1 MNKILECIETGAFN
15 ELINF
20 SFEEVRAVFNFNR
33 YFVLDEDGY
42 QFINEATQAKNW
54 YIDELN
60 KIEEYAQNEYTNNI
74 NSGIDVPEYDEP
86 QYKINQ
92 VEIQTKRKL
101 IVLIK
106 KYLNKDLFELNKP
119 QIYGHPIFKEETVET
134 PHEMLVALNVNKNR
148 IYSLLSILGF
158 YQRHC
163 GYFLSRF
170 DFLKLCYDYSN
181 QVYLMNKSLG
191 MEYRFVNIFI
201 GSSRIKPSR
210 VKKVEDSDDEID
222 LEREK
227 YQSDKFI
234 DIDKISLTMLIYP
247 YLKNNTKEIHKIIE
261 IMSHNFEKYKKDSAL
276 GWSKTMEEVNTFIH
290 ECESKGIMKRL

>member
-1 MNKILECIETGAFN
+1 MKILECFESGAFN
-15 ELINF
+15 ELINS
-20 SFEEVRAVFNFNR
+20 SFEEVRTAFNLNK
-33 YFVLDEDGY
+33 YFVLDSQGE
-42 QFINEATQAKNW
+42 QFIQEASEVKNW
-54 YIDELN
+54 YLDELD
-60 KIEEYAQNEYTNNI
+60 KIEKYAQEEYTTNI
-74 NSGIDVPEYDEP
+74 NLGIVVSEFEEP
-86 QYKINQ
+86 QYKINS

-101 IVLIK
+101 ISLIR
-106 KYLNKDLFELNKP
+106 KYFNKELFQFNKP
-119 QIYGHPIFKEETVET
+119 YIREFDVFKEEAVET

-261 IMSHNFEKYKKDSAL
+261 IMSRNFKKYKKDSSL